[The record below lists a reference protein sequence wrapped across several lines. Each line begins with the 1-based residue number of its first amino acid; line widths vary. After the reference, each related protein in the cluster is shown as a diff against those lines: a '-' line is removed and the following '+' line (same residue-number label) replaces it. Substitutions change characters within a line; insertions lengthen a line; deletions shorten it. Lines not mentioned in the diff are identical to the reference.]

1 MQERKNKARK
11 NKARKIKRVNL
22 LPHLNRTLSPMLRNK
37 NRKESPGKILRLA
50 GSLAILRWMSRMT
63 GSAAMTTALRSLEL
77 VESGGQ
83 GNLWTLNL
91 AKVAKKGT
99 LSGLHEGG
107 VPLKLGLLP
116 MFLAGYR
123 QLRFYKT
130 LKRAIHLLSW
140 RLHKTHVIYQ
150 MMLDGRK

>member
-11 NKARKIKRVNL
+11 NTARKIKRVNL

-37 NRKESPGKILRLA
+37 IRKESPGNVLRLV

-63 GSAAMTTALRSLEL
+63 GSAATTALRSLEL

-83 GNLWTLNL
+83 GNMWTLNL
-91 AKVAKKGT
+91 AKVAEKGT
-99 LSGLHEGG
+99 LSGFHEGG

-123 QLRFYKT
+123 QFRFHKT
-130 LKRAIHLLSW
+130 LKRAVRLLLW
-140 RLHKTHVIYQ
+140 RLHETHVIRQ
-150 MMLDGRK
+150 LLLDGRK